1 MITILN
7 YILVIFE
14 TYLIQKTNK
23 AKGNTSKKS
32 LNGKKKIPFIP
43 TVYHNDEFSSYIKKK
58 YYLFNLYF
66 SEQSI
71 RLVNNNK
78 VRSALTVHIKQLLKS
93 FHFSA
98 DQFEIL

>member
-32 LNGKKKIPFIP
+32 LNGKKN
-43 TVYHNDEFSSYIKKK
+43 T
-58 YYLFNLYF
+58 
-66 SEQSI
+66 
-71 RLVNNNK
+71 
-78 VRSALTVHIKQLLKS
+78 
-93 FHFSA
+93 FHTYS
-98 DQFEIL
+98 LP